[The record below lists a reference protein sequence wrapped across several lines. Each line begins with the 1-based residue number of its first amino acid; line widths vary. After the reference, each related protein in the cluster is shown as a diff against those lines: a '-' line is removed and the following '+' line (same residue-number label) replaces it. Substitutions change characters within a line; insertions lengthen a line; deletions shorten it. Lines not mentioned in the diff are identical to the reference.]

1 VTAGLLWP
9 QPIARI
15 QIPLGRAPE
24 IPEEEADAIFARVH
38 ANIYGAFRFR
48 EESVIYDALAVSTD
62 GDLLQDVYLQIQR
75 GLKMQ
80 EQGGAV
86 SHIRQIE
93 IIHGQ
98 RQTVASGLGDAGDA
112 QGFTYRCRWNV
123 AGTVEHWGHVHE
135 RTNQY
140 EALFTLKP
148 IDGVWKVT
156 KMELLDEQ
164 RLRFET
170 RLRHTVKRRF
180 PQRESR

>member
-1 VTAGLLWP
+1 MRHSLFLL
-9 QPIARI
+9 I
-15 QIPLGRAPE
+15 
-24 IPEEEADAIFARVH
+24 
-38 ANIYGAFRFR
+38 
-48 EESVIYDALAVSTD
+48 
-62 GDLLQDVYLQIQR
+62 LLVQR

-86 SHIRQIE
+86 SRIRQIE

-98 RQTVASGLGDAGDA
+98 RQTVANGLGDARDA
-112 QGFTYRCRWNV
+112 QSFAYRCRWNV
-123 AGTVEHWGHVHE
+123 AGTVEHWGHIHE

-148 IDGVWKVT
+148 IDGAWKVT

-170 RLRHTVKRRF
+170 RLRKLSRPVGTAYPSRSNGGTSFHHSRGSNLNAELSVDYPSLKRRRMTGISVAGAF
-180 PQRESR
+180 